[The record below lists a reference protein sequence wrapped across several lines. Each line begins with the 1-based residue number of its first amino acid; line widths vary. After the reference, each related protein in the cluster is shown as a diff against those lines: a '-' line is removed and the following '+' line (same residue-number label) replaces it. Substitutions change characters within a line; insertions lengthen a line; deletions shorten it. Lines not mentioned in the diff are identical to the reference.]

1 MLGCKYVQKWFE
13 PLSIFSF
20 CKSHFLSLAFFVT
33 LHKCKFFF
41 CRARAVARVIGS
53 SREWVVEVELV
64 VPGRPLGLFPASNNG
79 PHRQATV
86 LPWMA
91 QRPAMGRI
99 QARRV
104 GGPAIVAPSGFCGRT
119 LRDPRGDCGPA
130 AICGCRWPR
139 NGNPWEERAVVGIS
153 WIGAPL
159 DLWSPTHFFSG
170 KNLFQMKITAF
181 FWYFGECLMSMR
193 FPKKVKVWLAIE
205 LHSLF

>member
-1 MLGCKYVQKWFE
+1 MSRSVLIFLVF
-13 PLSIFSF
+13 FSF
-20 CKSHFLSLAFFVT
+20 CESYILSLACFMT

-104 GGPAIVAPSGFCGRT
+104 GGPAIVAPPDSVGGLSVIRGGIVEQPLSVAADGPEMGILEKSGQWWELAG
-119 LRDPRGDCGPA
+119 LELHS
-130 AICGCRWPR
+130 ICEVRPIFSV
-139 NGNPWEERAVVGIS
+139 ERICFK
-153 WIGAPL
+153 WKL
-159 DLWSPTHFFSG
+159 LHFG
-170 KNLFQMKITAF
+170 
-181 FWYFGECLMSMR
+181 YFNECLMSMP
-193 FPKKVKVWLAIE
+193 FPKKWKFGL
-205 LHSLF
+205 L